1 MRLGA
6 ARRDWLQQLRLVC
19 SIMLMTE
26 AARVV
31 QDLCKSFRVPVVLF
45 YFILAQ
51 SGKILAQF
59 LCNSCMV
66 PIVLYYIIFCKWA
79 SRFTAQ

>member
-1 MRLGA
+1 
-6 ARRDWLQQLRLVC
+6 
-19 SIMLMTE
+19 MLMTE

-31 QDLCKSFRVPVVLF
+31 QDLCKSSMVPVVLF

-66 PIVLYYIIFCKWA
+66 PIVLYYIIFLQMGEPFYC
-79 SRFTAQ
+79 SIGVLYTTNDND